1 MANIIV
7 EYKMD
12 KNQEGAKVR
21 PYLIDDGGYWYN
33 PNNYTY
39 IGIVGD
45 PEVKIPETVIRFTKT
60 TFRNRLLAIHDSE
73 DENGNSLALT
83 KLDETSDQPYHDR
96 IELTE
101 EEVRQMSDDWWT
113 NNV

>member
-1 MANIIV
+1 MS
-7 EYKMD
+7 
-12 KNQEGAKVR
+12 
-21 PYLIDDGGYWYN
+21 WYIFKYSKWCSPQPELPATPITN
-33 PNNYTY
+33 GTWLPVFS
-39 IGIVGD
+39 GI
-45 PEVKIPETVIRFTKT
+45 VKIPETVIRFTKT

>member
-21 PYLIDDGGYWYN
+21 PYWIDDGGYWYDQR
-33 PNNYTY
+33 NYTY
-39 IGIVGD
+39 VGVVSD
-45 PEVKIPETVIRFTKT
+45 PEVKIPETVTRLTKKSFTD
-60 TFRNRLLAIHDSE
+60 RLLAIHKSK